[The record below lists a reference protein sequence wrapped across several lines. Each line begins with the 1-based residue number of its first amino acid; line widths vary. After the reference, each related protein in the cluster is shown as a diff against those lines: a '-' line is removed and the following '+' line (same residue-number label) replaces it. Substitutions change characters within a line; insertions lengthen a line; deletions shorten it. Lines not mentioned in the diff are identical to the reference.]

1 MRKGFWHR
9 KKDDQI
15 NPETPQNQHYEAV
28 SARLGIL
35 QVLLYLSLF
44 AFVVLAFISN
54 TELITYRNFYY
65 FFKDLN
71 TSFESISVYNEDS
84 VSYSTADEQS
94 FAVYRNGLAVAGNTS
109 VTVFTETGRQTLSQ
123 TIAYQNPIA
132 KGAGKFLLVY
142 ELGGTKYSLYN
153 SNAQIYSGTSA
164 FPIRNAAVSDSGMFA
179 IVSSSEEYTSVVS
192 LYSSNFFLINRYNKN
207 GYVMDVDLNADGSE
221 IAVLTSIPQD
231 GLFHTDLLLHQTG
244 TSGEGTTVSIGNSLA
259 LQCAYTETGGVSV
272 LCNNGFSFVKDGR
285 STVFYDFNERSIV
298 SADLGSDGLSVCLR
312 NTAVSNKN
320 DLIVFDKDGVLVYNE
335 SAPVLTRQMVRS
347 GSSVFLLH
355 GEGITRL
362 DLSDGSSS
370 MYACTTENRVLL
382 AQNNRSVLLCSPQKA
397 VFLKLQ

>member
-9 KKDDQI
+9 KKDDPI
-15 NPETPQNQHYEAV
+15 NPEMPQNQHYEAI

-71 TSFESISVYNEDS
+71 TSFESISMYSEDS
-84 VSYSTADEQS
+84 VSYSTSDEQS
-94 FAVYRNGLAVAGNTS
+94 FVVYRNGLAVAGNTS

-123 TIAYQNPIA
+123 TISYKNPIA
-132 KGAGKFLLVY
+132 EGAGKFLLVY
-142 ELGGTKYSLYN
+142 ELGGTNFSLYN
-153 SNAQIYSGTSA
+153 SNAQLYTGTSD
-164 FPIRNAAVSDSGMFA
+164 FPIRDAAVSDSGMFA

-207 GYVMDVDLNADGSE
+207 GYVMDVDIDADGGE
-221 IAVLTSIPQD
+221 IAILTSIPQE
-231 GLFHTDLLLHQTG
+231 GLFHTDLLLHQPG
-244 TSGEGTTVSIGNSLA
+244 TDGEGITVSIGNSLA

-272 LCNNGFSFVKDGR
+272 LCSNGFSFVKDGR
-285 STVFYDFNERSIV
+285 SASFYDFNERSII
-298 SADLGSDGLSVCLR
+298 SADLGPDGLAVCLR
-312 NTAVSNKN
+312 STAVSNKN

-335 SAPVLTRQMVRS
+335 SAPVLTQQMVRS
-347 GSSVFLLH
+347 GESVFLLH
-355 GEGITRL
+355 TEGITRL
-362 DLSDGSSS
+362 DLSDGTSSLHV
-370 MYACTTENRVLL
+370 CTTENRVLL
-382 AQNNRSVLLCSPQKA
+382 AQNDNAVLLCSPQKA
-397 VFLKLQ
+397 VFLKI